1 MTSVGVWGA
10 IDSLAAFTIF
20 IFLVLPMM
28 KSKAVV
34 NSAGDICMSRISWN
48 RYGSIMRYG

>member
-1 MTSVGVWGA
+1 MSDFSGCVGA
-10 IDSLAAFTIF
+10 KDSPAAFTIF
-20 IFLVLPMM
+20 IFLVLFLM

-48 RYGSIMRYG
+48 RYGSIM